1 MTAIEPTG
9 DSAISDVQRAAELRR
24 IKAAASAVL
33 ALCLGL
39 LVIAR
44 INAGRHPAFGFLAAF
59 AEAAVV
65 GGLADWY
72 AVVALFRR
80 PLGLPIPHT
89 AIIQRNQARIAD
101 KLGEFVERQ
110 FLGEAAVEARL
121 RRVDFAALASAW
133 LGDAKRAGDLARFLL
148 QLAPEA
154 LSAIDQ
160 SGLKS
165 FVSRRINAQLE
176 ALDLG
181 PLAASSLRS
190 LIDSGRHRV
199 LLDELLR
206 GLRASL
212 DDPQLLAAIRD
223 KIRDELPTL
232 LKLYRADKYVL
243 NKLVASATA
252 FFAEVEADPG
262 HPFRGEFDRLM
273 RSFADRLAGD
283 PDYAGKLKQLQ
294 REILERPEWQ
304 ALAQKLWAS
313 LSGLIAEGASGGGI
327 HPHLAHLFV
336 QAGRHLESDDDMRA
350 EINRGLY
357 AVLRRLVAEHKSEAA
372 SFIADQVKA
381 WDMGQLVKLIE
392 LNVGRDL
399 QYIRFNGTLIGGFA
413 GLALHSAEVLL
424 RLG

>member
-304 ALAQKLWAS
+304 ALAQKLWAA

>member
-1 MTAIEPTG
+1 MRRTAT
-9 DSAISDVQRAAELRR
+9 
-24 IKAAASAVL
+24 
-33 ALCLGL
+33 GL
-39 LVIAR
+39 LAAMALLFLLAHALR
-44 INAGRHPAFGFLAAF
+44 ASHPAWPWVLAF
-59 AEAAVV
+59 AEAAMV
-65 GGLADWY
+65 GGLADWF
-72 AVVALFRR
+72 AVTALFRR

-110 FLGEAAVEARL
+110 FLGDAAVEARL
-121 RRVDFAALASAW
+121 RRVDFAALASGW
-133 LGDAKRAGDLARFLL
+133 LSDAKRAGDLARFLL

-154 LSAIDQ
+154 LAAIDQ

-165 FVSRRINAQLE
+165 FLSRRINAQLE

-181 PLAASSLRS
+181 PLAASSLRG

-199 LLDELLR
+199 LLDELVR

-223 KIRDELPTL
+223 KIRNELPTL
-232 LKLYRADKYVL
+232 LKLYRADRYVL

-252 FFAEVEADPG
+252 FFTEVEADPG
-262 HPFRGEFDRLM
+262 HPFRSEFDRLM

-283 PDYAGKLKQLQ
+283 PDYAAKLKQLQ
-294 REILERPEWQ
+294 REVLERPEWQ

-313 LSGLIAEGASGGGI
+313 VSALIAEGASGGGI

-336 QAGRHLESDDDMRA
+336 EAGRHLERDDDMRA
-350 EINRGLY
+350 EINRGLC
-357 AVLRRLVAEHKSEAA
+357 AVLRRLIAEHKSEAA

-381 WDMGQLVKLIE
+381 WDIGQLVKLIE

-399 QYIRFNGTLIGGFA
+399 QYIRFNGTLIGGLA
-413 GLALHSAEVLL
+413 GLALHGAEVLL